1 MKTIKSLLAAS
12 VATAIL
18 APSVAMAGG
27 NDNDARIAALEAQ
40 IAELKAMMSG
50 QIQEQ
55 QVLAT
60 RVDTVSKTVK
70 SGPGYDVKIGGYIKA
85 DLTWTKASNGDP
97 NNVGFYY
104 PTQIPVGADGSGE
117 GAHADMSVAESRINF
132 SATREL
138 DGHSLTFFTEMD
150 FYGGGGNEV
159 ATNSIHP
166 RLRHAFIKYDNWL
179 IGQTWSTFQDVSA
192 LAENLDFIGPGE
204 GTTFVRQPMVR
215 WTNGPLQ
222 LAIENTNT
230 RFFNKPETSSGA
242 VLSDDGAIPDIIAK
256 YTFKGDYGHVA
267 IAGIYRDLSYETASE
282 EFSDTGFGVS
292 VSGKLKVGDSGDDF
306 RFMLTSGTG
315 LGRYLGVT
323 GTPGAVAVR
332 EELDED
338 IYATRDIEAIDS
350 TGGFV
355 SYRHLW
361 NDKWRS
367 NITYS
372 MQKIDN
378 AVAVAEDWDS
388 ASVVAG
394 AIKDVNSIHLNLLY
408 SPTAKVT
415 FGAEYMTAERESEG
429 GLDADLDRLQFSA
442 KYAF

>member
-27 NDNDARIAALEAQ
+27 HDNDARIAALEAQ

-60 RVDTVSKTVK
+60 RVDTVSKTAK

-97 NNVGFYY
+97 NNVGFYF

-117 GAHADMSVAESRINF
+117 GAHADMTVAESRINF

-150 FYGGGGNEV
+150 FYGGGGNEI
-159 ATNSIHP
+159 ATNSLHP

-192 LAENLDFIGPGE
+192 LAENLDFIGPAE

-215 WTNGPLQ
+215 YTSGGLQ
-222 LAIENTNT
+222 VAIENTNT
-230 RFFNKPETSSGA
+230 RVNTGSA
-242 VLSDDGAIPDIIAK
+242 NVLSDDGAIPDIIAK

-267 IAGIYRDLSYETASE
+267 VAGIYRDLSWETADE
-282 EFSDTGFGVS
+282 DYSDTGFGVS

-315 LGRYLGVT
+315 LGRYLGIT
-323 GTPGAVAVR
+323 GSPGAVFNG
-332 EELDED
+332 DSN
-338 IYATRDIEAIDS
+338 DIEAIDT

-372 MQKIDN
+372 MQNVDN
-378 AVAVAEDWDS
+378 DVELTGD
-388 ASVVAG
+388 G
-394 AIKDVNSIHLNLLY
+394 AIKDLNSIHLNLLY

-415 FGAEYMTAERESEG
+415 FGAEYMTAERELESG
-429 GLDADLDRLQFSA
+429 VDGDLDRLQFSA

>member
-18 APSVAMAGG
+18 APSLAMAGG
-27 NDNDARIAALEAQ
+27 SSDNDARIAALEAQ

-60 RVDTVSKTVK
+60 RVDTVSKSAK

-97 NNVGFYY
+97 NNVGFYF

-117 GAHADMSVAESRINF
+117 GAHADMTVAESRINF

-150 FYGGGGNEV
+150 FYGGGGNEI

-192 LAENLDFIGPGE
+192 LAENLDFIGPAE

-215 WTNGPLQ
+215 YTSGGLQ
-222 LAIENTNT
+222 VAIENTNT
-230 RFFNKPETSSGA
+230 RVNTGSA
-242 VLSDDGAIPDIIAK
+242 NVLSDDGAIPDIIAK

-267 IAGIYRDLSYETASE
+267 VAGIYRDLSWETADE
-282 EFSDTGFGVS
+282 DYSDTGFGVS

-315 LGRYLGVT
+315 LGRYLGIT
-323 GTPGAVAVR
+323 GSPGAVFNS
-332 EELDED
+332 DSN
-338 IYATRDIEAIDS
+338 DIEAIDT

-361 NDKWRS
+361 NDNWRS

-372 MQKIDN
+372 MQNVDN
-378 AVAVAEDWDS
+378 DVELTGT
-388 ASVVAG
+388 G
-394 AIKDVNSIHLNLLY
+394 AIKDLNSIHLNLLY

-415 FGAEYMTAERESEG
+415 FGAEYMTAERELESG
-429 GLDADLDRLQFSA
+429 VDGDLDRLQFSA

>member
-12 VATAIL
+12 IATAVL
-18 APSVAMAGG
+18 APSLAMAGG
-27 NDNDARIAALEAQ
+27 AGDNDARIAALEAQ

-55 QVLAT
+55 QVLAS
-60 RVDTVSKTVK
+60 RVETVSKSAKT
-70 SGPGYDVKIGGYIKA
+70 GPGYDVKIGGYIKA

-97 NNVGFYY
+97 NNVGFYF

-117 GAHADMSVAESRINF
+117 GAAADMTVAESRINF

-138 DGHSLTFFTEMD
+138 DGHTLTFFTEMD
-150 FYGGGGNEV
+150 FYGGGGNEI

-192 LAENLDFIGPGE
+192 LAENLDFIGPAE
-204 GTTFVRQPMVR
+204 GTTFVRQTQVR
-215 WTNGPLQ
+215 YTNGGLQ

-230 RFFNKPETSSGA
+230 RLNNGGTA
-242 VLSDDGAIPDIIAK
+242 TLTDDGAIPDIVAK

-267 IAGIYRDLSYETASE
+267 VAGIYRDLTWETATDE
-282 EFSDTGFGVS
+282 YSDTGLGIS
-292 VSGKLKVGDSGDDF
+292 VSGKLNVGDSGDDF
-306 RFMLTSGTG
+306 RFMVTSGSG
-315 LGRYLGVT
+315 VGRYLGIT
-323 GTPGAVAVR
+323 GTPGAVFNA
-332 EELDED
+332 DSN
-338 IYATRDIEAIDS
+338 DIEAIDS

-361 NDKWRS
+361 NSQWRS
-367 NITYS
+367 NLTYS
-372 MQKIDN
+372 IQNVDN
-378 AVAVAEDWDS
+378 DVALTGD
-388 ASVVAG
+388 G
-394 AIKDVNSIHLNLLY
+394 AIKDLNSIHVNLLY

-415 FGAEYMTAERESEG
+415 FGAEYMTAERELESGHEG
-429 GLDADLDRLQFSA
+429 DFDRLQFSA

>member
-60 RVDTVSKTVK
+60 RVDTVSKSAK

-97 NNVGFYY
+97 NNVGFYF

-117 GAHADMSVAESRINF
+117 GAHADMTVAESRINF

-150 FYGGGGNEV
+150 FYGGGGNEI

-192 LAENLDFIGPGE
+192 LAENLDFIGPAE

-215 WTNGPLQ
+215 YTSGGLQ
-222 LAIENTNT
+222 VAIENTNT
-230 RFFNKPETSSGA
+230 RVNTGSA
-242 VLSDDGAIPDIIAK
+242 NVLSDDGAIPDIIAK

-267 IAGIYRDLSYETASE
+267 VAGIYRDLSWETADE
-282 EFSDTGFGVS
+282 DYSDTGFGVS

-315 LGRYLGVT
+315 LGRYLGIT
-323 GTPGAVAVR
+323 GSPGAVFNS
-332 EELDED
+332 DSN
-338 IYATRDIEAIDS
+338 DIEAIDT

-361 NDKWRS
+361 NDNWRS

-372 MQKIDN
+372 MQNVDN
-378 AVAVAEDWDS
+378 DVELTGT
-388 ASVVAG
+388 G
-394 AIKDVNSIHLNLLY
+394 AIKDLNSIHLNLLY

-415 FGAEYMTAERESEG
+415 FGAEYMTAERELESG
-429 GLDADLDRLQFSA
+429 VDGDLDRLQFSA

>member
-60 RVDTVSKTVK
+60 RVDTVSKSAK

-97 NNVGFYY
+97 NNVGFYF

-117 GAHADMSVAESRINF
+117 GAHADMTVAESRINF

-150 FYGGGGNEV
+150 FYGGGGNEI
-159 ATNSIHP
+159 ATNSLHP

-192 LAENLDFIGPGE
+192 LAENLDFIGPAE

-215 WTNGPLQ
+215 YTSGGLQ
-222 LAIENTNT
+222 VAIENTNT
-230 RFFNKPETSSGA
+230 RVNTGSA
-242 VLSDDGAIPDIIAK
+242 NVLSDDGAIPDIIAK

-267 IAGIYRDLSYETASE
+267 VAGIYRDLSWETADDDY
-282 EFSDTGFGVS
+282 SDTGFGVS

-306 RFMLTSGTG
+306 
-315 LGRYLGVT
+315 
-323 GTPGAVAVR
+323 
-332 EELDED
+332 
-338 IYATRDIEAIDS
+338 
-350 TGGFV
+350 
-355 SYRHLW
+355 
-361 NDKWRS
+361 
-367 NITYS
+367 
-372 MQKIDN
+372 
-378 AVAVAEDWDS
+378 
-388 ASVVAG
+388 
-394 AIKDVNSIHLNLLY
+394 
-408 SPTAKVT
+408 
-415 FGAEYMTAERESEG
+415 
-429 GLDADLDRLQFSA
+429 
-442 KYAF
+442 

>member
-60 RVDTVSKTVK
+60 RVDTVSKSAK

-97 NNVGFYY
+97 NNVGFYF

-117 GAHADMSVAESRINF
+117 GAHADMTVAESRINF

-150 FYGGGGNEV
+150 FYGGGGNEI

-192 LAENLDFIGPGE
+192 LAENLDFIGPAE

-215 WTNGPLQ
+215 YTSGGLQ
-222 LAIENTNT
+222 VAIENTNT
-230 RFFNKPETSSGA
+230 RVNTGSA
-242 VLSDDGAIPDIIAK
+242 NVLSDDGAIPDIIAK

-267 IAGIYRDLSYETASE
+267 VAGIYRDLSWETADDDY
-282 EFSDTGFGVS
+282 SDTGFGVS

-315 LGRYLGVT
+315 LGRYLGIT
-323 GTPGAVAVR
+323 GSPGAVFNS
-332 EELDED
+332 DSN
-338 IYATRDIEAIDS
+338 DIEAIDT

-372 MQKIDN
+372 MQNVDN
-378 AVAVAEDWDS
+378 DVELTGD
-388 ASVVAG
+388 G
-394 AIKDVNSIHLNLLY
+394 AIKDLNSIHLNLLY

-415 FGAEYMTAERESEG
+415 FGAEYMTAERELESG
-429 GLDADLDRLQFSA
+429 VDGDLDRLQFSA